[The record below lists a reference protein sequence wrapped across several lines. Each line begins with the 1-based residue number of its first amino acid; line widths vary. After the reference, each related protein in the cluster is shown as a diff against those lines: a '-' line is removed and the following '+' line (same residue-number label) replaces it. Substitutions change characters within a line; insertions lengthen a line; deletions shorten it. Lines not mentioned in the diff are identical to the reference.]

1 MRKVVL
7 CIFALLAILLGAV
20 LGVLYPPKG
29 ATRLIKNETPL
40 PHTQLNQTPSPSST
54 RLIDCTKED
63 EPTTPSS
70 SEVYGYNSPLPS
82 KSPIATSNSDED
94 PAKTAGGVLGQLI
107 VNNQRIT
114 IYSGIDE
121 ETLKK
126 GPGWM
131 SESSLPGD
139 DGMSVILGHRNRNHL
154 KIIEYVQAGDEII
167 FRYLDGRSISYSVTD
182 VQIFENSADWVLPQP
197 EGNMLVI
204 VTCYPFRYSGSAP
217 GKFQVVCKRFD

>member
-7 CIFALLAILLGAV
+7 CVFALLAILLGAG

-54 RLIDCTKED
+54 RLIDCTKEN

-70 SEVYGYNSPLPS
+70 SEVNGYNSPLPS
-82 KSPIATSNSDED
+82 KSPIAASDSDED
-94 PAKTAGGVLGQLI
+94 SVKDTDGVLGQLI
-107 VNNQRIT
+107 VDNQSVN
-114 IYSGIDE
+114 IYNCIDE
-121 ETLKK
+121 ETLKN

-131 SESSLPGD
+131 PESALPGD
-139 DGMSVILGHRNRNHL
+139 DGMSIILGHRNRNHL
-154 KIIEYVQAGDEII
+154 KIIENVQVGDGIS
-167 FRYLDGRSISYSVTD
+167 FCYLDGRTVSYSVTD

-197 EGNMLVI
+197 DGNMLVI

-217 GKFQVVCKRFD
+217 GKFQVVCERLS